1 MDLKSCI
8 ASGVGLAIAGVLG
21 GCAELGHIPVEKDF
35 AKYEHIPYF
44 KDGVFQASETLVFNS
59 DRVRGGKAGM
69 MMRLLTSSFVN
80 AHAPK
85 SKIPLIQLDKSSFA
99 APHNDLAAY
108 WLGHSM
114 VIIEIEGKRILVD
127 PVFDN
132 AAPVP
137 FVVPRFTA
145 APIKRSEIPDV
156 DYVLITHDHYDHL
169 EYATMRFLRDRD
181 TRFIAPYGV
190 DDHLRKWGIAD
201 EKITTLGWGDT
212 HYDAD
217 ANLTIGAERTL
228 HFSGR
233 TLRSRSQTLWVSY
246 AIIGAN
252 RRVFV
257 SGDSGYAEHYKAIGE
272 KYNSFDLAF
281 IEIDGWNPGWENT
294 HLFPQGVIA
303 AYRDI
308 NASAFMPV
316 HWGVFDLAIHPWK
329 ESITM
334 IDELLEDD
342 MKMVTPMMGE
352 KFIYGE
358 TETRKWYMDIE

>member
-8 ASGVGLAIAGVLG
+8 ASGVGLAIVGVLG
-21 GCAELGHIPVEKDF
+21 GCAELGHIPSEKEF
-35 AKYEHIPYF
+35 AKYENIPYF
-44 KDGVFQASETLVFNS
+44 KEGVFQASEPLVFHP
-59 DRVRGGKAGM
+59 DRVRGGEAGW
-69 MMRLLTSSFVN
+69 MRFLTSYLFVN

-85 SKIPLIQLDKSSFA
+85 SKMPLIPFDKSSFA

-145 APIKRSEIPDV
+145 APIKRSEIPDI

-190 DDHLRKWGIAD
+190 DDHLRKWGIAE

-212 HYDAD
+212 YSD

-233 TLRSRSQTLWVSY
+233 TLGSRSQTLWVSY
-246 AIIGAN
+246 AILGAN

-281 IEIDGWNPGWENT
+281 IEIDGWNPGWQNA
-294 HLFPQGVIA
+294 HLFPQEVIA
-303 AYRDI
+303 AFRDI

-334 IDELLEDD
+334 IDDLLEDD